1 MQDQMAQDQQPQAP
15 DQGEDQVGELVAK
28 ISSDLLA
35 LKEASPEA
43 FAQLLGSLQSDGAE
57 EESEEAGMVPA
68 MAGAGGVPMSH
79 GR

>member
-1 MQDQMAQDQQPQAP
+1 MQDQMPQDQQPQS
-15 DQGEDQVGELVAK
+15 QGEDQVGELVAK
-28 ISSDLLA
+28 ISADLLA

-43 FAQLLGSLQSDGAE
+43 FAQLLGTLQSEGGE

-68 MAGAGGVPMSH
+68 MAGAQGVPMSH